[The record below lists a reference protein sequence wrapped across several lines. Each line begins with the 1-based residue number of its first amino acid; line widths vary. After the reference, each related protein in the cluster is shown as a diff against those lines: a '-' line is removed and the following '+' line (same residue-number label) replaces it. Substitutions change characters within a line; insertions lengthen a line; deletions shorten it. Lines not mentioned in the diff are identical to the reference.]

1 MPRNKVTE
9 VFKYEE
15 LSDSAKQKARE
26 WYLGMD
32 GGLDYEWWDSVYDD
46 FVEVCKILGVEL
58 ADDPVRLMGGGV
70 RYKPRI
76 AFSGFGSQGD
86 GASFEGCFR
95 GKLDMVEK
103 IKEYAPL
110 DEDLHNIAACLYVDF
125 VEPYNAT
132 CRVDISTT
140 GRYSHSHTMRFEFN
154 DFENSEGE
162 WEQMEDRGRETVVEN
177 NLRWLADWLY
187 TRLEK
192 DYDWLTSDEV
202 VAENIIANGYEFDE
216 NGSPE

>member
-1 MPRNKVTE
+1 
-9 VFKYEE
+9 
-15 LSDSAKQKARE
+15 
-26 WYLGMD
+26 MD

>member
-26 WYLGMD
+26 WYTRD
-32 GGLDYEWWDSVYDD
+32 GLDYDWWDFVYED
-46 FVEVCKILGVEL
+46 FQQVCEILGVDL
-58 ADDPVRLMGGGV
+58 DTKSVPLMNGKT
-70 RYKPRI
+70 RQEPRI
-76 AFSGFGSQGD
+76 YFRGFWSQGD
-86 GASFEGCFR
+86 GACFAGCFR

-110 DEDLHNIAACLYVDF
+110 DTDLHNIAACLFVDF

-132 CRVDISTT
+132 CRVDITT
-140 GRYSHSHTMRFEFN
+140 SGNYCHSGTMRFEFN
-154 DFENSEGE
+154 EYEDSDGE
-162 WEQMEDRGRETVVEN
+162 WLPMEDSDREEVVKN

-187 TRLEK
+187 DKLEK
-192 DYDWLTSDEV
+192 EHDHLTSDEV
-202 VAENIIANGYEFDE
+202 VEENIIANDYEFDE
-216 NGSPE
+216 YGNPE